1 MPNIAVLIV
10 CTAPPGAPSPRL
22 FAKVDNREVFMR
34 TIELYANRD
43 AVTQRILCVTP
54 DDLSTVQQKYS
65 AHLGFQ
71 GVSVTAGGPDWF
83 GLVARGLEKLKAEV
97 DVVITHDACRPAVPY
112 TLLDALEQAVGA
124 TGAAVPVAGA
134 GYATLATLTAERN
147 VDEWR
152 ATEGLVEVQSPQIFS
167 RKILVEAYAARANVK
182 GLLLDDASLVRACG
196 GRITTAPGS
205 RLNQRL
211 DGDDMLRMAGDLLKH
226 LPRPKAKALASP
238 FDEAQW

>member
-1 MPNIAVLIV
+1 M
-10 CTAPPGAPSPRL
+10 
-22 FAKVDNREVFMR
+22 
-34 TIELYANRD
+34 YANRD

-54 DDLSTVQQKYS
+54 DDLATVQEKYS

-83 GLVARGLEKLKAEV
+83 GLVARGLEKLKPEV

-112 TLLDALEQAVGA
+112 TVLDALEQSVGA
-124 TGAAVPVAGA
+124 TGAAAPVAGA
-134 GYATLATLTAERN
+134 GAAALATLTAEKN
-147 VDEWR
+147 VDAWR
-152 ATEGLVEVQSPQIFS
+152 SAEGLVEVQSPQIFG
-167 RKILVEAYAARANVK
+167 RKILTEAYAARANVK
-182 GLLLDDASLVRACG
+182 ALLLDDASLVRACG
-196 GRITTAPGS
+196 GRIATVPGS

-226 LPRPKAKALASP
+226 LPRIKSKAPASP